1 MTCILNI
8 TALSFVFS
16 FHHVGQ
22 EAGHMAKSH
31 VGCPQHLQLKRCS
44 VNFMLTSIKEG
55 KVSHSI
61 QTFLKAQPSASD
73 SRRQMRSPGAEGQC
87 GAAENTVTS
96 VEPLTSASSCV
107 CFNFHSLC
115 YCPFL
120 QIRNVR
126 LGEVGWLARVK
137 TAFLLVSFLPWLVFG
152 CRSNFLRW
160 MTRPCPLLIFTA
172 SSPFS
177 LPTRLPHLQVFLH
190 FLIFTGRFF
199 CKEQYSLIRA
209 RFPSLHTEFLF
220 VGCIGFRTF
229 QHVLHSFSKDSLRF
243 PWYPEA

>member
-1 MTCILNI
+1 
-8 TALSFVFS
+8 
-16 FHHVGQ
+16 
-22 EAGHMAKSH
+22 
-31 VGCPQHLQLKRCS
+31 
-44 VNFMLTSIKEG
+44 
-55 KVSHSI
+55 
-61 QTFLKAQPSASD
+61 
-73 SRRQMRSPGAEGQC
+73 MRSPRAKGQC

-96 VEPLTSASSCV
+96 VEPLTGASSCV
-107 CFNFHSLC
+107 CFNLHNHSLC

-137 TAFLLVSFLPWLVFG
+137 TAFLLVGFLPWLVFG

-177 LPTRLPHLQVFLH
+177 LPTRLPHLQVFLR

-199 CKEQYSLIRA
+199 CEEQYSLLRA
-209 RFPSLHTEFLF
+209 RFPSLHIEFLF

-229 QHVLHSFSKDSLRF
+229 HHVPALLQQRF
-243 PWYPEA
+243 PEVPMISWALGMQQ